1 VDESVS
7 VRWLAERFG
16 CLDPASLADVSILPH
31 SPRFV
36 FRRTRLKRIEAA
48 QFKPDPG
55 GGVDRVGRIGVET

>member
-1 VDESVS
+1 
-7 VRWLAERFG
+7 
-16 CLDPASLADVSILPH
+16 
-31 SPRFV
+31 V